1 MSRSI
6 LQSEPRCSQA
16 TVHALDFAAAM
27 LVTAGV
33 GLAIWGSGDSDA
45 GERHW
50 SDLAFA
56 AAGATVMVGALIAT
70 LLRRRDE
77 DEYARRL
84 LGQATMTGFYV
95 TLTAFVTWLPLADG
109 WVAAP
114 TADQLFGLLL
124 AGTGLGYFIARVR
137 GVW

>member
-1 MSRSI
+1 MNPSI
-6 LQSEPRCSQA
+6 LQGEPRCSQA
-16 TVHALDFAAAM
+16 TMHVLDFAAAM
-27 LVTAGV
+27 LMAAGV
-33 GLAIWGSGDSDA
+33 GLAIWGSGDADG

-70 LLRRRDE
+70 LLRRREE

-84 LGQATMTGFYV
+84 LGQATMIGFYA
-95 TLTAFVTWLPLADG
+95 TLTVFVTWLPLADG
-109 WVAAP
+109 WVPAP

>member
-1 MSRSI
+1 MNPSI
-6 LQSEPRCSQA
+6 LQGEPRCSQA
-16 TVHALDFAAAM
+16 TMHVLDFAAAM
-27 LVTAGV
+27 LVAAGV
-33 GLAIWGSGDSDA
+33 GLAVWGSGDSDA
-45 GERHW
+45 AMRHW

-56 AAGATVMVGALIAT
+56 VAGATVMIGALIAT
-70 LLRRRDE
+70 LLRRRDD

-95 TLTAFVTWLPLADG
+95 TLTAFVTWLPLAES